1 MVKADADHLNI
12 SSENF
17 ILPRGYNNIR
27 LKKMQQMTTGNLSS
41 QISPDQEKEI
51 FSALQKELP
60 YQFQHIFPD
69 RIAPKIIVV
78 VPSLTLDSEI
88 LSKIRGHIFYEERML
103 CLLMLLR
110 MPQTRVVFVTSI
122 PVDQITIDYYLHHL
136 PGIPSQHAAQ
146 RLTMLSCYDA
156 SSKALTKKILERPRL
171 INRIKQKIT
180 DARHSHLVCFNVS
193 ELERTLAVQ
202 LGIPIFGCDP
212 ELLPLGSKTG
222 SRNLFRACNVN
233 MPKGFED
240 LYTED
245 EVADALY
252 KLKAENADI
261 RKAVVKINEGF
272 SGEGNAIFNYS
283 DVEDGGDLRADIKTA
298 LQKIHVIAD
307 KISPQHFFEKFKA
320 LGGIVEEFIDADIK
334 TSPSVQCRI
343 NPLGEVEIVSTH
355 DQILGGE
362 YNQVYLGA
370 GFPAS
375 AEYSKEIAVLGKS
388 IADGLAA
395 KNVLGRF
402 SIDFLSVYKDSKW
415 EHYAIEINL
424 RKGGTTHPF
433 LMLQFLTDGE
443 YDAASGNYVMPNGEP
458 RFYFASDNVSSP
470 SYIGLTPTDLI
481 EIALLNGLMYDSTTQ
496 EGVMFHIMGALSQY
510 GKLGMVCIAKNIE
523 SAKQLYEKTISI
535 LNSECGKIV

>member
-1 MVKADADHLNI
+1 
-12 SSENF
+12 
-17 ILPRGYNNIR
+17 
-27 LKKMQQMTTGNLSS
+27 
-41 QISPDQEKEI
+41 
-51 FSALQKELP
+51 
-60 YQFQHIFPD
+60 
-69 RIAPKIIVV
+69 
-78 VPSLTLDSEI
+78 
-88 LSKIRGHIFYEERML
+88 ML

-136 PGIPSQHAAQ
+136 PGIPTQHATQ

-171 INRIKQKIT
+171 INRIKEKIT

-193 ELERTLAVQ
+193 ELERKLAVR
-202 LGIPIFGCDP
+202 LGIPLFGCDP

-222 SRNLFRACNVN
+222 SRKLFRACNIN
-233 MPKGFED
+233 MPRGFED
-240 LYTED
+240 LYTEE

-252 KLKAENADI
+252 KLKAENPDI
-261 RKAVVKINEGF
+261 KKAVVKINEGF
-272 SGEGNAIFNYS
+272 SGEGNAIFKYS
-283 DVEDGGDLRADIKTA
+283 DVEDGDDVRANIKTA

-307 KISPQHFFEKFKA
+307 KISPQHFFEKYRA
-320 LGGIVEEFIDADIK
+320 LGGIVEEFIDAEIK

-343 NPLGEVEIVSTH
+343 NPLGVVEIMSTH
-355 DQILGGE
+355 DQVLGGE
-362 YNQVYLGA
+362 YGQVYLGA

-375 AEYSKEIAVLGKS
+375 SEYATEIAVMGKR
-388 IADGLAA
+388 IAEGLKA

-402 SIDFLSVYKDSKW
+402 SIDFLSVLKEGKW

-443 YDAASGNYVMPNGEP
+443 YDAATGNYVMPNGEP

-470 SYIGLTPTDLI
+470 AYIGLTPADLI
-481 EIALLNGLMYDSTTQ
+481 EIALLHRLMYDSTTQ

-510 GKLGMVCIAKNIE
+510 GKLGMVCIAKNTE
-523 SAKQLYEKTISI
+523 SAKQLYDKTISI

>member
-1 MVKADADHLNI
+1 
-12 SSENF
+12 
-17 ILPRGYNNIR
+17 
-27 LKKMQQMTTGNLSS
+27 MTTGNSSS
-41 QISPDQEKEI
+41 QNSLDQEKAI
-51 FSALQKELP
+51 FNALQRELP
-60 YQFQHIFPD
+60 YQFEHIFPD
-69 RIAPKIIVV
+69 RIAPKTIVV
-78 VPSLTLDSEI
+78 VPSLTLDAEI

-110 MPQTRVVFVTSI
+110 MPQTRIVFVTSI

-136 PGIPSQHAAQ
+136 PGIPTHHAIQ

-156 SSKALTKKILERPRL
+156 SSKALTQKILERPRL

-193 ELERTLAVQ
+193 QLERKLAVQ

-222 SRNLFRACNVN
+222 SRNLFRTCNVN
-233 MPKGFED
+233 MPRGFEN
-240 LYTED
+240 LYTID
-245 EVADALY
+245 EVAESLY
-252 KLKAENADI
+252 KLKTEDAALQ
-261 RKAVVKINEGF
+261 KAVIKINEGF
-272 SGEGNAIFNYS
+272 SGEGNAIFNYN
-283 DVEDGGDLRADIKTA
+283 DVEDNSDAIEGIKAA
-298 LQKIHVIAD
+298 LQKIHVIAAN
-307 KISPQHFFEKFKA
+307 ISPQHFFDKFTA
-320 LGGIVEEFIDADIK
+320 LGGVVEEFIDAEIK

-343 NPLGEVEIVSTH
+343 NPLGQVEIVSTH
-355 DQILGGE
+355 DQVLGGE
-362 YNQVYLGA
+362 SKQVYLGA
-370 GFPAS
+370 DFPAS
-375 AEYSKEIAVLGKS
+375 AEYSKEIAALGKS
-388 IADGLAA
+388 IANELAA

-402 SIDFLSVYKDSKW
+402 SIDFLSVFKENKW

-470 SYIGLTPTDLI
+470 AYIGLTPADLI
-481 EIALLNGLMYDSTTQ
+481 EIALLHGLMYDSTTQ

-510 GKLGMVCIAKNIE
+510 GKLGMVSIAKNLE
-523 SAKQLYEKTISI
+523 SAKKLYEKTISI
-535 LNSECGKIV
+535 LNKECGVSS